1 MPSEE
6 VEEEGESPESEPVK
20 PQSPLFE
27 SEGALFGIRLE
38 PNMMNNLGEMISTNK
53 AVDFSKWSPVLAIS
67 SNGSI
72 VLNWEK
78 SSEEE

>member
-1 MPSEE
+1 MAKE
-6 VEEEGESPESEPVK
+6 VEEVASPDPEPVK
-20 PQSPLFE
+20 PKSPLFQ
-27 SEGALFGIRLE
+27 SDGALFGIRLE
-38 PNMMNNLGEMISTNK
+38 PNMMYDLREMISTNK
-53 AVDFSKWSPVLAIS
+53 TVDFSKWSPVLAIS

>member
-6 VEEEGESPESEPVK
+6 VDEEESVEPEPVK

-27 SEGALFGIRLE
+27 SEDALFGIRLE
-38 PNMMNNLGEMISTNK
+38 PNMMYNLREMISTNRT
-53 AVDFSKWSPVLAIS
+53 VDFSKWSPVLAIS